1 MIPEASHFT
10 SIWIV
15 VVATQLLPGELL
27 LPLGL
32 AAKRLGIDADV
43 ALDADGLQKLR
54 QPPYPTDARTL
65 LVTIGASDL
74 VGCHIALGWRTP
86 DRIVDLLVEFRT
98 SSNGHPGLR
107 VGGLVGA
114 LIWFGRPIPQ
124 VPIDS
129 AAPGNLSQKLAVA
142 ADLFDGIGTTL
153 NLGIA
158 LLRGRYMSAVARI
171 EAVGVPVDQ
180 PTLEALA
187 SDWPALRARIA
198 EIVDQGR
205 GIFRGSRLDTAHF
218 EEWLN
223 CAGIGWPHDWA
234 GRLDLSEDAFRD
246 MARAHREVRAI
257 KELRTTLIR
266 FVPGALTVGRD
277 GRNRT
282 PLRPFASKTGR
293 NQPSAKASIF
303 GSAAWVR
310 RLIRPEPGNGLA
322 LLDWEQQEFGVAA
335 ALSGD
340 TAMQG
345 AYRSGDPYLA
355 LAVLAGAAPTYATP
369 DSHSDVRAR
378 FKVCAL
384 GVQYG
389 MGVAMLARLTGGSEA
404 DARDLLQRHRA
415 TFPDFWSWSERVE
428 THGRLTGRLTSVF
441 GWQIVVGPEAKATS
455 LRNFPLQANGA
466 EMLRLACCLIVEAG
480 IAVCM
485 PIHDALLIEAPL
497 DDLDDAIATAR
508 RLMAEASSI
517 VLEGFALRTSVQA
530 CRAPDRWSDQRGTAV
545 WSAVLQAI
553 EERVAPAHGRHAT
566 RAPAHS
572 RPISYC
578 LSHR

>member
-1 MIPEASHFT
+1 MIPEASHFS
-10 SIWIV
+10 SIWIA
-15 VVATQLLPGELL
+15 VVAAQLLPGELL

-32 AAKRLGIDADV
+32 AAQRVGVDPGIV
-43 ALDADGLQKLR
+43 LDADGLQKLR

-74 VGCHIALGWRTP
+74 VGCHIALGWRIP
-86 DRIVDLLVEFRT
+86 DRIVDLMVEFRT

-107 VGGLVGA
+107 VGGLAGA
-114 LIWFGRPIPQ
+114 LLWFGRPMQQ
-124 VPIDS
+124 VAIDDAS
-129 AAPGNLSQKLAVA
+129 PRNLGRQLAVA
-142 ADLFDGIGTTL
+142 ADLFEGKRTSLD
-153 NLGIA
+153 LGLA
-158 LLRGRYMSAVARI
+158 LLRGRYMTAAARI
-171 EAVGVPVDQ
+171 EAIGVPVDQ
-180 PTLEALA
+180 PTVEALA
-187 SDWPALRARIA
+187 RDWPALRARTA

-205 GIFRGSRLDTAHF
+205 GIFRGAQLDTASF
-218 EEWLN
+218 EDWLN
-223 CAGIGWPHDWA
+223 RAGIGWPRDGA
-234 GRLDLSEDAFRD
+234 GRLDLSNDAFRNA
-246 MARAHREVRAI
+246 ARAHREVRTI

-266 FVPGALTVGRD
+266 FLPGALTVGRD

-310 RLIRPEPGNGLA
+310 HLIRPELGNGLA

-340 TAMQG
+340 TAMQA

-355 LAVLAGAAPTYATP
+355 LAVLAGAAPIFATP
-369 DSHSDVRAR
+369 DSHTEVRAR
-378 FKVCAL
+378 FKHCAL

-389 MGVAMLARLTGGSEA
+389 MGPAMLARLIGGSEA
-404 DARDLLQRHRA
+404 DAQDLLKRHRA
-415 TFPDFWSWSERVE
+415 TYPAFWRWSERVE
-428 THGRLTGRLTSVF
+428 THGRLTGRLTSTF
-441 GWQIVVGPEAKATS
+441 GWQIGVGPDAKTS
-455 LRNFPLQANGA
+455 ALRNFPLQANGA

-497 DDLDDAIATAR
+497 DHLDDAIATTR
-508 RLMAEASSI
+508 RLMAEASGI
-517 VLEGFALRTSVQA
+517 VLEGFELRTSVQT
-530 CRAPDRWSDQRGTAV
+530 CRAPDRWGEKRGTTV
-545 WSAVLQAI
+545 WSAVGQAI
-553 EERVAPAHGRHAT
+553 AERRAPAHGRHAT
-566 RAPAHS
+566 RAPPHS

-578 LSHR
+578 VSHR